1 MDLAIKQSFNNTMLT
16 VKVSDLK
23 LSDYIVDGDKGDRYR
38 ELLEMLKDETIV
50 SANQILQGMP
60 GAIDLALQE
69 ENQKRS
75 LKDLPLGLLD

>member
-1 MDLAIKQSFNNTMLT
+1 MMLT

-23 LSDYIVDGDKGDRYR
+23 LSDYLIDNEKGDRYR
-38 ELLEMLKDETIV
+38 DVLAMLKDETIV
-50 SANQILQGMP
+50 SSTQILQGMP
-60 GAIDLALQE
+60 GAIDLALRE